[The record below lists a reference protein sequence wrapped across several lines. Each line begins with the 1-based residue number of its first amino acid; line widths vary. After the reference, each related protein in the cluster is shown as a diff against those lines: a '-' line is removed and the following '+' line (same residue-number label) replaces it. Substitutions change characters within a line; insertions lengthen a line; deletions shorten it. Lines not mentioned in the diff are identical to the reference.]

1 MFKVK
6 VNERPSVAEFDH
18 YLLGDLIDFG
28 GTYPREIDLS
38 DE

>member
-18 YLLGDLIDFG
+18 YLLGDLIAFG